1 MTQKSLKQFQTKATK
16 KKIVA
21 QAMKVAHQVALQVA
35 PVVLAQ
41 VQAVLVQAALA
52 VV

>member
-21 QAMKVAHQVALQVA
+21 QAMKVAHQVA
-35 PVVLAQ
+35 PVVQAQ
-41 VQAVLVQAALA
+41 VQAVLVLAALA